1 MTFKSP
7 LFITKIP
14 AIVWHFGTTL
24 WIFGIIDQSFVALAD
39 SALSATELVKIFLM
53 FSLCTAWSYLKS
65 ENLKSKSLIAENIS
79 TLKCYK
85 IDSGTPQHEAYR
97 RKTEARMLQIER
109 YHLIT
114 QEYILPIPYICQI
127 YHLLN
132 LKHLES
138 VHSFSLNHLKVT
150 DISQFEPT
158 ASGGIIKFKTILNS
172 SFNLLKVFRQPVVE
186 VELTLHTPY
195 TIELSIPVYGG
206 KKVAIIFNILPL
218 SHREHKLFID
228 IYSDLIFPRPILQ
241 TLCHFASSLTLLE
254 DLPYL
259 HRLARSNI
267 RSFSKIGKSNRQMTQ
282 LFNRFIE
289 LYGSSL
295 QEPPSIGAVELRPIS
310 GSPA

>member
-1 MTFKSP
+1 MTCKSP

-14 AIVWHFGTTL
+14 AILWHFGTTL
-24 WIFGIIDQSFVALAD
+24 WILGIIDQSFAFLAD
-39 SALSATELVKIFLM
+39 GALSMAEFVKLFLM
-53 FSLCTAWSYLKS
+53 FSLCIAWSHLKS
-65 ENLKSKSLIAENIS
+65 ENLKSKNLIAENIS
-79 TLKCYK
+79 TLKYYK
-85 IDSGTPQHEAYR
+85 IDSATPQYEAYR

-114 QEYILPIPYICQI
+114 QEYILPIPYLCQI

-158 ASGGIIKFKTILNS
+158 TSGGIIKFKTILNS
-172 SFNLLKVFRQPVVE
+172 SFNLLKVFRQAVVE

-206 KKVAIIFNILPL
+206 KKVAIIFNVLPL

-228 IYSDLIFPRPILQ
+228 IYSNLIFPRPILQ

-267 RSFSKIGKSNRQMTQ
+267 RSLSKIGKSNRQMMQ

-295 QEPPSIGAVELRPIS
+295 QEPPSIGAVKLRPIS
-310 GSPA
+310 GSSA

>member
-1 MTFKSP
+1 MTNKSA
-7 LFITKIP
+7 LLKTK
-14 AIVWHFGTTL
+14 VRVSLWHFGT
-24 WIFGIIDQSFVALAD
+24 IFLVAGTVERSLTFLAD
-39 SALSATELVKIFLM
+39 SALSATELIKLLLM
-53 FSLCTAWSYLKS
+53 FSLCVIWSYLKS
-65 ENLKSKSLIAENIS
+65 GNLKAKNSIPENIS
-79 TLKCYK
+79 TLKYYK
-85 IDSGTPQHEAYR
+85 IDSGAPQHEAYR
-97 RKTEARMLQIER
+97 RKTEARMLQMER

-114 QEYILPIPYICQI
+114 QEYVLSIPYLCQI

-138 VHSFSLNHLKVT
+138 VHSFSLNHLRVI

-158 ASGGIIKFKTILNS
+158 ASGGTIRFKTVLDS
-172 SFNLLKVFRQPVVE
+172 PFNLLKVLRQPTVE
-186 VELTLHTPY
+186 VDLTLHTPY

-206 KKVAIIFNILPL
+206 KKVAIIFNVLPL

-267 RSFSKIGKSNRQMTQ
+267 RSFSKIGKSNRQMLQ

-295 QEPPSIGAVELRPIS
+295 QEPPSIGAIELRPIS